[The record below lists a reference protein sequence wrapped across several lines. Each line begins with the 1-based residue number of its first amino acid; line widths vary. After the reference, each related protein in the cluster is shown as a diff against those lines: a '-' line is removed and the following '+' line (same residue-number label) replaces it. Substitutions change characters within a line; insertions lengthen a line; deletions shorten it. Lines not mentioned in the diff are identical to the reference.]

1 MTSGCRTQHTVV
13 ITFIAIAGLAASF
26 DALAA
31 AGRDGEYGAFL
42 QRVIAETTRSGFTV
56 RATRQLHAGTKNGK
70 HEGWMAVETVQAS
83 SGQLT
88 WTVLNEGG
96 SERTR
101 NKVFRELLQA
111 EAQAWR
117 DGSKDAAA
125 LTPANYEFVPLPS
138 SPGEPVRIQL
148 KPRREDT
155 RLVDGTLTVNSEGQP
170 LRLEGRLAKSPS
182 FWVRN
187 VTIVKHF
194 AQIGDIALPTSIE
207 SVADVRLVG
216 PATFSMRYDYREL
229 NGRNVSHA
237 AAALATPA
245 RASFALASLR
255 PRSN

>member
-1 MTSGCRTQHTVV
+1 MTSRCKAQNTVA
-13 ITFIAIAGLAASF
+13 ITLIAIAGLAASF

-31 AGRDGEYGAFL
+31 GRDGEYGAFL
-42 QRVIAETTRSGFTV
+42 ERVIAETTRSGFTV
-56 RATRQLHAGTKNGK
+56 RSTRELHAGTKNGK
-70 HEGWMAVETVQAS
+70 HEGWMAVDTVQG
-83 SGQLT
+83 SGGEFT
-88 WTVLNEGG
+88 WTVLNESG

-125 LTPANYEFVPLPS
+125 LTPANYVFVP
-138 SPGEPVRIQL
+138 SPAATDGSVRIQL
-148 KPRREDT
+148 KPRREDS
-155 RLVDGTLTVNSEGQP
+155 RLVDGTLTVNRHGHP

-207 SVADVRLVG
+207 SVADVRFVG
-216 PATFSMRYDYREL
+216 QATFSMRYDYREL
-229 NGRNVSHA
+229 NGRSVSQSA
-237 AAALATPA
+237 ASSVAPTRAAV
-245 RASFALASLR
+245 ALTSLR

>member
-1 MTSGCRTQHTVV
+1 MTSRCRTQNTAAIVV
-13 ITFIAIAGLAASF
+13 IAIAGLAASF
-26 DALAA
+26 DVVA

-42 QRVIAETTRSGFTV
+42 ERVIAETTRSGFTV
-56 RATRQLHAGTKNGK
+56 RATRELRAGTKSGK
-70 HEGWMAVETVQAS
+70 HEGWMAVDTLQGT
-83 SGQLT
+83 SGQFT

-111 EAQAWR
+111 EAQSWR

-125 LTPANYEFVPLPS
+125 LTPANYVFAPLPAAAGGS
-138 SPGEPVRIQL
+138 VRIQL
-148 KPRREDT
+148 KPRREDP
-155 RLVDGTLTVNSEGQP
+155 RLVDGTLTVSADGYPQ
-170 LRLEGRLAKSPS
+170 RLEGRLAKSPS

-207 SVADVRLVG
+207 SVADVRFVG
-216 PATFSMRYDYREL
+216 QATFSMRYDYREL
-229 NGRNVSHA
+229 NGQNVSHSAASA
-237 AAALATPA
+237 AASP
-245 RASFALASLR
+245 RAAFVLTSLR